1 MALKGSAQDLAPL
14 RDGMISA
21 ASDDAMVEASDSSPS
36 DSRHTSHRHGDH
48 GHMGHGHMGHGH
60 SFIRQTYRWLCH
72 HKELI
77 RMAVVVEL
85 LLCALFASVHLMWSC
100 CLKAQSSEEGSSDAE
115 LKAPLI
121 ESASAYAPADERV
134 IISPL
139 WAHVIDSKSGIS
151 LV

>member
-1 MALKGSAQDLAPL
+1 MT
-14 RDGMISA
+14 
-21 ASDDAMVEASDSSPS
+21 DSSESLPS
-36 DSRHTSHRHGDH
+36 DSPHSSHRHMDH
-48 GHMGHGHMGHGH
+48 GHMYHHHMGHGH
-60 SFIRQTYRWLCH
+60 SCFIRQTYRWLCH

-77 RMAVVVEL
+77 RMALVVEL
-85 LLCALFASVHLMWSC
+85 VLCALFVTVHLMWSC
-100 CLKAQSSEEGSSDAE
+100 CLKAQSSEEDSSDAE